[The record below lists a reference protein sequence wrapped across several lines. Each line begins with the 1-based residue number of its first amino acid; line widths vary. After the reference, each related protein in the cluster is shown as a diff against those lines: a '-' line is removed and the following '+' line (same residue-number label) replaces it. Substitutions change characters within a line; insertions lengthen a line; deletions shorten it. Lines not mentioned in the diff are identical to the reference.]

1 MLNILITYLARLY
14 FKILLLAVY
23 KKSGWSSK
31 LMIITTSDQ
40 VKEVLREIRKEND
53 WRYQVTYIT
62 ILDRQLVGEVI
73 DGIPVKADI
82 SSMYEVARQEVVDE
96 VFIYIPGDSPLYM
109 NLEETI
115 LQFENM
121 GVTVNL
127 SIHTFGLKVHEK
139 LWGN

>member
-82 SSMYEVARQEVVDE
+82 SS
-96 VFIYIPGDSPLYM
+96 
-109 NLEETI
+109 
-115 LQFENM
+115 
-121 GVTVNL
+121 
-127 SIHTFGLKVHEK
+127 K
-139 LWGN
+139 